1 MKRNDNVLEEV
12 DMLVTE
18 GHCKA
23 RNNSGED
30 VENLSSAIELMLLV
44 DEIVEGIGEGL
55 ADHLAARHY
64 LGVYFMEDSLEVLAF
79 IWLLRI
85 EQFQEFMDKL
95 RSYVHLDRLR
105 VASLVQDQLHEE
117 LVDPL

>member
-1 MKRNDNVLEEV
+1 
-12 DMLVTE
+12 
-18 GHCKA
+18 
-23 RNNSGED
+23 
-30 VENLSSAIELMLLV
+30 
-44 DEIVEGIGEGL
+44 
-55 ADHLAARHY
+55 
-64 LGVYFMEDSLEVLAF
+64 MEDSLEVLAF